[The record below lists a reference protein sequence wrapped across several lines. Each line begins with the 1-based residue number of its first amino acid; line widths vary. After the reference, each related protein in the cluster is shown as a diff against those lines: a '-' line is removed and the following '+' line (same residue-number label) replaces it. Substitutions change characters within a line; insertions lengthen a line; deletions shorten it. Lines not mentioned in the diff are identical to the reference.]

1 MKKRINDIIV
11 DAIDIA
17 CYGLMIAFAIF
28 TAILALC
35 AFVMTFVEGDAF
47 YLVGTAAGA
56 LLTWFIWSVGVES
69 AKGKRH
75 ELR

>member
-1 MKKRINDIIV
+1 MKKTFTDMVTDIL
-11 DAIDIA
+11 DLA
-17 CYGLMIAFAIF
+17 CYLFLIGFAVFNAF
-28 TAILALC
+28 LAVAALVFAC
-35 AFVMTFVEGDAF
+35 VEGDAF

>member
-1 MKKRINDIIV
+1 MKKTFTETAADIL
-11 DAIDIA
+11 DLA
-17 CYGLMIAFAIF
+17 CCALLIGFAIF
-28 TAILALC
+28 TAIIALC
-35 AFVMTFVEGDAF
+35 ALAMAIVEGDAF

-69 AKGKRH
+69 SKGKNH